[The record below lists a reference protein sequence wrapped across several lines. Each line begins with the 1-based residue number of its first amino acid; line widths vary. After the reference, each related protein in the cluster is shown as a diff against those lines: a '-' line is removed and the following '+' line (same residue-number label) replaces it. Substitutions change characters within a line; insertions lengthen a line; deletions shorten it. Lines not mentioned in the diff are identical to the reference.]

1 MWSSTGNFPPVG
13 LFDGQFTDLGSYC
26 GCLDIN
32 MRPKAI
38 NSTIASL
45 AEPKYSSYCTVA
57 FRPIVPSRPKF
68 HMIFQRE
75 SQDLIST
82 FNTTD
87 VFSDIAQWAQYF
99 HYVYLKTGV
108 CVPNDCSPSDM
119 QKVANAIANKLF
131 LMAGPVKCFTHAP
144 HNPNEM
150 LTYSDNSDY
159 IVADDNRPMLINTG
173 QPLNRKQL
181 ISLVILMMIF
191 LIPFVATLWHALELW
206 PKWRDTVSLRKDSLV
221 VVDYSD
227 RRQEVDNSFVK
238 DSGAARLDSETRC
251 ESCYGIKFVAFEYLS
266 MITNARQF
274 MDTSIRQ
281 NEIRCLHGLR
291 VVTMVWIIAVH
302 TLQYNE
308 WSGFTRIFR
317 NVNDLQNPFLH
328 PLFNANY
335 VVDNFFLMSG
345 LLVSYTIWFSHKG
358 SSKGFSLGLSLLGRY
373 LRLTPQVLLVSLMY
387 IVLPALNH
395 GPFWYDMTH
404 DAGVYCEKNWWIN
417 LLHLQ
422 SFYKSDQMC
431 NLVSWWISVD
441 MLYYVLALILVLLIL
456 KRQTRIASMLTFVI
470 VGYCTLQTAYQH
482 YTGGYTPNNLGT
494 VPQVA
499 EVWSSFVVKFV
510 WSPFPHAFPFY
521 LGLWIGY
528 MLANKKWQR
537 FVVDHHRIGWIT
549 ATIALLAIN
558 MSSHIW
564 MSGAVELSG
573 SSAAGTSGMHQ
584 SISTTY
590 NIACTIL
597 WALGFAWIIV
607 SCHYGCAPNL
617 DRLLSIN
624 IFVLLS
630 KVSFIIYLSHMLIV
644 RAIFGSQY
652 TLLEVSVV
660 TVTYLMIGNIVVST
674 LFGIFLNIAFE
685 SPCMKFQRALINKLK
700 DRGGSKHYPIGSMPL
715 ATATTL
721 MTVPST
727 TSRVNLDINSVG
739 DRSDKKTYPT
749 NLTQ

>member
-1 MWSSTGNFPPVG
+1 MKPQRFNESEIR
-13 LFDGQFTDLGSYC
+13 DLV
-26 GCLDIN
+26 
-32 MRPKAI
+32 
-38 NSTIASL
+38 
-45 AEPKYSSYCTVA
+45 EPKYSSYCNVA

-68 HMIFQRE
+68 HMIFQKE
-75 SQDLIST
+75 SQDLINI
-82 FNTTD
+82 FNKTD

-108 CVPNDCSPSDM
+108 CVPYDCSPSDI
-119 QKVANAIANKLF
+119 QNVANFIANKLF

-144 HNPNEM
+144 YELAESQLGSNSKPFNS
-150 LTYSDNSDY
+150 SD
-159 IVADDNRPMLINTG
+159 IVADDNRPMLMNIG
-173 QPLNRKQL
+173 KPLNSKQF
-181 ISLVILMMIF
+181 ISLVILAVVF
-191 LIPFVATLWHALELW
+191 SIPFMATLWHALELW
-206 PKWRDTVSLRKDSLV
+206 PRWRDTVTLRKDSLV
-221 VVDYSD
+221 VIDYSD
-227 RRQEVDNSFVK
+227 HRQEVSSSFDK
-238 DSGAARLDSETRC
+238 IKQKSGLDSEAIC
-251 ESCYGIKFVAFEYLS
+251 ESCHWVRFVAFEYLS
-266 MITNARQF
+266 MITNCRQF
-274 MDTSIRQ
+274 LDTSMRP

-317 NVNDLQNPFLH
+317 NVNDLQNPILH

-345 LLVSYTIWFSHKG
+345 LLVSYTIWFAHKG

-373 LRLTPQVLLVSLMY
+373 LRLTPQVFLISLMY
-387 IVLPALNH
+387 ILLPALNH

-422 SFYKSDQMC
+422 SFYRSDQMC

-441 MLYYVLALILVLLIL
+441 MLYYVFALVLVLLIL
-456 KRQTRIASMLTFVI
+456 NQRTRTALLFTSLFVGCCI
-470 VGYCTLQTAYQH
+470 IQAAYQH

-499 EVWSSFVVKFV
+499 EVWTNFVVKFV

-521 LGLWIGY
+521 LGLWVGY
-528 MLANKKWQR
+528 ILANKKWQR
-537 FVVDHHRIGWIT
+537 FVVDHHRVGWI
-549 ATIALLAIN
+549 IAVVAMLAVN

-564 MSGAVELSG
+564 MSGAVELGQNPTSG
-573 SSAAGTSGMHQ
+573 ATGMHQ

-590 NIACTIL
+590 NIVCTII
-597 WALGFAWIIV
+597 WALGFAWIII

-660 TVTYLMIGNIVVST
+660 TLTYLMIGNIFVST
-674 LFGIFLNIAFE
+674 LFGVFLNIAFE
-685 SPCMKFQRALINKLK
+685 SPCMKLQRALINRLK
-700 DRGGSKHYPIGSMPL
+700 DRRGSKHYPMSL
-715 ATATTL
+715 ATATTF
-721 MTVPST
+721 TTGPST
-727 TSRVNLDINSVG
+727 NVQLESRGILTTSNK
-739 DRSDKKTYPT
+739 SDSKPGPIGI
-749 NLTQ
+749 NLTK